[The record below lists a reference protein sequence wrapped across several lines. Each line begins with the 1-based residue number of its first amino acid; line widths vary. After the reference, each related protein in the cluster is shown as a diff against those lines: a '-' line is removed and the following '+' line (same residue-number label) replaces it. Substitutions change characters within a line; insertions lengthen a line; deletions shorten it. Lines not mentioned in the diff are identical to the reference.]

1 MIQVKNLTNE
11 CHDLAARE
19 NTIEVELGEPGV
31 ATPCEGRMLPIRPKL
46 SKTHLT
52 KPFHPEIKAAL
63 SCKANSLPSAAQ
75 RRMLGRSTISEDRLL
90 PA

>member
-19 NTIEVELGEPGV
+19 NIIEVKLGEPGV
-31 ATPCEGRMLPIRPKL
+31 ARPCEGRMLPIRPKS
-46 SKTHLT
+46 SKTQLT
-52 KPFHPEIKAAL
+52 KPFHPGIKATL
-63 SCKANSLPSAAQ
+63 SCKVDSLPSAAQ
-75 RRMLGRSTISEDRLL
+75 RRMLGRPRISADRLL